1 MSKKQGVPAKRLVAF
16 GDIKRQPIGGW
27 QDFLKEGNQFL
38 ATAVNGYAKRQ
49 EVFTSEILY
58 NLVGMAIEKL
68 IMALLMKSGNLPYN
82 HTMHDL
88 VESMEEFLP
97 GDLANLGDELK
108 ALDGFQEI
116 CDIDSYNM
124 TPPTMA
130 EVARMLALATEVQ
143 TITMNKIDGSATSM
157 VRPSAQCVSC

>member
-1 MSKKQGVPAKRLVAF
+1 MLKKSTPPPATLVAF

-38 ATAVNGYAKRQ
+38 ATAINGYAKRQ

-58 NLVGMAIEKL
+58 NLVGMAIEKM
-68 IMALLMKSGNLPYN
+68 IMAVLMKSGNLPYN

-97 GDLANLGDELK
+97 GELTTQAEELK

-116 CDIDSYNM
+116 CDIDSYNI

-130 EVARMLALATEVQ
+130 EVSRMLELAKEVQ
-143 TITMNKIDGSATSM
+143 RITLNKIAH
-157 VRPSAQCVSC
+157 

>member
-1 MSKKQGVPAKRLVAF
+1 MTEKQRAAPDNLVGF
-16 GDIKRQPIGGW
+16 GDIRRDPIGGW
-27 QDFLKEGNQFL
+27 QDFLKEGGQFL
-38 ATAVNGYAKRQ
+38 ATAVNGHAKRQ

-68 IMALLMKSGNLPYN
+68 VMALLMQSGNLPYN

-97 GDLANLGDELK
+97 GDLANLGEELK

-116 CDIDSYNM
+116 CDIASYNI

-130 EVARMLALATEVQ
+130 EIAGMLELAKEVQ
-143 TITMNKIDGSATSM
+143 TLTLHKIDGLAKSM
-157 VRPSAQCVSC
+157 VRPSAQCLSC

>member
-1 MSKKQGVPAKRLVAF
+1 MLEKQTAPPIKLVGF
-16 GDIKRQPIGGW
+16 GDIKRHPIMGW

-38 ATAVNGYAKRQ
+38 ATAANGYARRQ
-49 EVFTSEILY
+49 QVFNSEILY

-97 GDLANLGDELK
+97 GDLANLGAELK

-116 CDIDSYNM
+116 CDIDSYNI

-130 EVARMLALATEVQ
+130 EIARMLELAKEVQ
-143 TITMNKIDGSATSM
+143 AITLNKIAH
-157 VRPSAQCVSC
+157 